1 VEKLSEQ
8 NPTFLRNLASLAMKN
23 FFNLEMANITFFFN
37 SKWHIHNRQLLFTFA
52 ENTITYVDEAKLTW
66 EVLGALSLIFL
77 FFSALG
83 NVLSCLLLQGSSV
96 LSNLNKTTNVK
107 ALALATKVDFL
118 FEVIIA
124 NIT

>member
-1 VEKLSEQ
+1 MEKLSEQ
-8 NPTFLRNLASLAMKN
+8 NPTFLRNLASLALKI
-23 FFNLEMANITFFFN
+23 FFNLEMANITFFFY
-37 SKWHIHNRQLLFTFA
+37 SKWYIHNRKLLFSFA
-52 ENTITYVDEAKLTW
+52 ENTITCVEEAKLTW

-107 ALALATKVDFL
+107 ALALARKVDFL

-124 NIT
+124 TIT